1 MWIFKVSIKNVFKKR
16 KKSKIVTFS
25 KDDYTWHD
33 AWIKCL
39 DTSIYELSD
48 NEVIASIESINDIVV
63 KGARRDNE

>member
-16 KKSKIVTFS
+16 KKSKILTFS

-48 NEVIASIESINDIVV
+48 NEVIASIEAINDIVV
-63 KGARRDNE
+63 NRAR

>member
-25 KDDYTWHD
+25 KDDYTWRD
-33 AWIKCL
+33 AWVKCL

-63 KGARRDNE
+63 KGAR

>member
-33 AWIKCL
+33 AWVKCL

-48 NEVIASIESINDIVV
+48 NDVIASIESINDIVV
-63 KGARRDNE
+63 KSAR

>member
-33 AWIKCL
+33 AWVKCL

-63 KGARRDNE
+63 NGAR

>member
-1 MWIFKVSIKNVFKKR
+1 MWVFKVSIKNVFKKR

-33 AWIKCL
+33 AWVKCL

-63 KGARRDNE
+63 NGAR